1 MLLLRVLNLDS
12 KNLLWNFFHPYLKMM
27 ASSKP
32 KHCYQI
38 FSYSDLGVLVGSL
51 WEGASNLNV
60 VLSESRRGKNDEQKW
75 RKKNRK
81 AAPERE
87 IDGLQENVSEAK
99 RSKKDVYI
107 YSSMQSAHVYV
118 SKPSVMYSRQ
128 QWWMHP
134 FSVTTLNF
142 ASPSTILLLA
152 DQAEPLH
159 YSLHLLFWKWA
170 ALRMNLW
177 SHQHKSGQNWEWRS

>member
-1 MLLLRVLNLDS
+1 
-12 KNLLWNFFHPYLKMM
+12 MM

-38 FSYSDLGVLVGSL
+38 FSYSDLGVLVGCL

-107 YSSMQSAHVYV
+107 YSSMQSARLCFQALGDVL
-118 SKPSVMYSRQ
+118 KAVM
-128 QWWMHP
+128 M
-134 FSVTTLNF
+134 N
-142 ASPSTILLLA
+142 ASFL
-152 DQAEPLH
+152 
-159 YSLHLLFWKWA
+159 
-170 ALRMNLW
+170 
-177 SHQHKSGQNWEWRS
+177 SHHS